1 MLVTYPEER
10 YFYCCI
16 SSIFLIYSLL
26 EHMGSL
32 CACGPFHADPT
43 FLHDFL
49 RGWNGCG
56 GVPTVQKIRHWVLQP
71 SSQACIVAADS

>member
-56 GVPTVQKIRHWVLQP
+56 GDTNGAKNPSLGLATVF
-71 SSQACIVAADS
+71 SSLYCSC